1 MLLQAIPIILYCL
14 FLYTNLKISFSRHCC
29 LLCNNCFFL
38 IRFCLDS
45 NDSSICTQRWYFF
58 LLTKLLHCLSFPLGI
73 MNKDQ
78 EGLECSKTTTTKQ
91 NNLMSFFFDI
101 LFFSDANFMTIN
113 SQHLSIAFSIYY
125 DVLGRAYYVLYSLFL
140 VSIISI

>member
-1 MLLQAIPIILYCL
+1 MLLQAICITLYCL
-14 FLYTNLKISFSRHCC
+14 FLYTNLKISFSHHCC
-29 LLCNNCFFL
+29 LLGNNWFFL

-58 LLTKLLHCLSFPLGI
+58 LLTKLHCLSFPLGI

-78 EGLECSKTTTTKQ
+78 EGLECSKTTTTKKW
-91 NNLMSFFFDI
+91 NNLTSLFFY
-101 LFFSDANFMTIN
+101 FFSDANFMTIN
-113 SQHLSIAFSIYY
+113 SQHLSKAFIIYY

-140 VSIISI
+140 VSITSI